1 MTNEELLKEIIELK
15 KEVQELKGIK
25 KKTVPEISTYSFSK
39 ITDAILKK
47 LVNIEKIYE
56 QESIFE
62 EWFNFNYKIKDD
74 VTEFLQKLIDKNGQ
88 LIFDYHEEDL
98 KANFIVPLINKVDF
112 FMMKAKIRNF
122 YNEPLN
128 YKTEKFIFNGRADL
142 MVSSGL
148 QVAIKPYFFIQ
159 EFKKSE
165 EFGNPRPQLLAEMIS
180 AVELNNWSE
189 IKGTYIIGESWRFVI
204 LEKLGKDKYQYF
216 ISKVFNSTNIDDLKG
231 IYRNLQFVKN
241 EIIQMVRQEKQISA
255 RGN

>member
-1 MTNEELLKEIIELK
+1 MTNEELLKENEKLR
-15 KEVQELKGIK
+15 KENLALKGIK
-25 KKTVPEISTYSFSK
+25 TESVPEIKTYNFSK
-39 ITDAILKK
+39 ITDTILKK

-62 EWFNFNYKIKDD
+62 KWFNFDYKIEDD
-74 VTEFLQKLIDKNGQ
+74 VTEFLQKLIDKNTQ

-98 KANFIVPLINKVDF
+98 KANFIVPLINKIDF

-128 YKTEKFIFNGRADL
+128 YKTDKFIFNGRADL

-159 EFKKSE
+159 EFKKAE

-180 AVELNNWSE
+180 AVELNK
-189 IKGTYIIGESWRFVI
+189 IKSMRGAFITGENWRFVI
-204 LEKLGKDKYQYF
+204 LEKLGVNKYQYF
-216 ISKVFNSTNIDDLKG
+216 LSPNFDSTDIEKLKG
-231 IYRNLQFVKN
+231 IYKNLQFVKN
-241 EIIQMVRQEKQISA
+241 EIIEMVRQENKK
-255 RGN
+255 